1 MKKEIKDGRLAGKG
15 GPGRGQGRKSL
26 AGAGVSPVLR
36 LRVSQAQKDKVQDRG
51 GPAWLRR
58 LIDAA

>member
-1 MKKEIKDGRLAGKG
+1 MKIEVKDGKLAGKG
-15 GPGRGQGRKSL
+15 GPGRGQGRKSI
-26 AGAGVSPVLR
+26 AGAGASPVMR
-36 LRVSQAQKDKVQDRG
+36 LRVSQEQKDKVQERG